1 MREFFARGGPVMWML
16 LIVVIFELI
25 VIIERLIV
33 YIKASRSAKKFFV
46 EFKSHLVQGN
56 VDEAVEICEAT
67 PGPVPSIMRA
77 GLLKYQQTDGD
88 MDEVEKAID
97 QTSETE
103 LSFLEKG
110 LTFLQTGFTISPM
123 IGFLGTVVGM
133 IHAFDAI
140 AMAGSVEATVVASGI
155 SEALITTASGLA
167 VAIPISLA
175 YNYFTSKVNSIIL
188 SIEESTREFI
198 DILKSQS

>member
-77 GLLKYQQTDGD
+77 GLLKYQQTDGN

-175 YNYFTSKVNSIIL
+175 YNYFTSKVNSIVL

>member
-1 MREFFARGGPVMWML
+1 MRELFARGGPVMWIL
-16 LIVVIFELI
+16 LIVVVFELI
-25 VIIERLIV
+25 VMIERLFV
-33 YIKASRSAKKFFV
+33 YIKAARSAKKFVV

-56 VDEAVEICEAT
+56 MDEAVEICEAT

-77 GLLKYQQTDGD
+77 GLMKYQQTDGD
-88 MDEVEKAID
+88 MDEVEKAIE
-97 QTSETE
+97 QTGETE
-103 LSFLEKG
+103 LAFLDRG
-110 LTFLQTGFTISPM
+110 LTFIQTGFTVSPM

-167 VAIPISLA
+167 VAIPMSLA
-175 YNYFTSKVNSIIL
+175 YNYFTSKQSSIIL
-188 SIEESTREFI
+188 NIEESTREFI
-198 DILKSQS
+198 NILKSQS

>member
-167 VAIPISLA
+167 VAIPMSLA

-198 DILKSQS
+198 NILKSQS

>member
-1 MREFFARGGPVMWML
+1 M
-16 LIVVIFELI
+16 
-25 VIIERLIV
+25 
-33 YIKASRSAKKFFV
+33 
-46 EFKSHLVQGN
+46 
-56 VDEAVEICEAT
+56 
-67 PGPVPSIMRA
+67 
-77 GLLKYQQTDGD
+77 
-88 MDEVEKAID
+88 
-97 QTSETE
+97 
-103 LSFLEKG
+103 
-110 LTFLQTGFTISPM
+110 QTGFTIAPM

-175 YNYFTSKVNSIIL
+175 YNYFTSKVNSIVL

>member
-77 GLLKYQQTDGD
+77 GLLKYQQTDGN

>member
-77 GLLKYQQTDGD
+77 GLLKYQQTDGN

-110 LTFLQTGFTISPM
+110 LTFLQTGFTIAPM

>member
-1 MREFFARGGPVMWML
+1 MWML